1 MVDVLLGTEFQ
12 SSPGTNPGKRNGAE
26 FVLRQFGVNCL
37 QPHHPMLQRTP
48 PTSTNHIP
56 KFCFPVMHRFY
67 HIPYHITLY
76 FLLLKPTSSVAS
88 LGASSLSKAP
98 STPSSQPETPFWE
111 ERNITNI

>member
-56 KFCFPVMHRFY
+56 KWLVY
-67 HIPYHITLY
+67 DIVVALY
-76 FLLLKPTSSVAS
+76 QHHSLLLVAQTHIFCCKS
-88 LGASSLSKAP
+88 GSIISFKGAKYAK
-98 STPSSQPETPFWE
+98 
-111 ERNITNI
+111 